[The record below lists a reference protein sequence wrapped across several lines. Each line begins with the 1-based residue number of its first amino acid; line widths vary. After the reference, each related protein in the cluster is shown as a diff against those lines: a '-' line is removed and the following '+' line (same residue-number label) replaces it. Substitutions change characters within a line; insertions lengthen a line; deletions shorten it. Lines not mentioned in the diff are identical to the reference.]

1 MISSITALNST
12 ARKLRNKMTCN
23 LKPVEGVKEPADCK
37 CYGAV
42 LRTFKT
48 LKAANCPEVVAR
60 EAALRVYRFHHP
72 EDQKHKAQLTVES
85 WIYAGHAH

>member
-1 MISSITALNST
+1 MA
-12 ARKLRNKMTCN
+12 CN

-42 LRTFKT
+42 MRTYKGMT
-48 LKAANCPEVVAR
+48 NSKCPDSVAR
-60 EAALRVYRFHHP
+60 EAALRVYQFHHP
-72 EDQKHKAQLTVES
+72 EDPSDKAALTVES